1 MATLA
6 IDRMTAA
13 DLMQRDV
20 VTISRSE
27 TLRDALALMTEN
39 HVTGLPAMDEH
50 SRCVGV
56 VTATDIL
63 NFEQDHSEES
73 TEAND
78 DVARFFNPDNQQW
91 ESIRFSAFA
100 LEEFGE
106 VRIDEVMSSDLITVE
121 RSTPIKEVA
130 ERMIDEDVHRI
141 LVLDDE
147 KRLYGIISAI
157 DFVRLFAEK

>member
-6 IDRMTAA
+6 IDRMKAV
-13 DLMQRDV
+13 DIMQRDL

-27 TLRDALALMTEN
+27 TLRDALALMTDD
-39 HVTGLPAMDEH
+39 HVTGLPVMDEH

-63 NFEQDHSEES
+63 NFEQDHSEET
-73 TEAND
+73 TEANEE
-78 DVARFFNPDNQQW
+78 VARYFDPDNQQW
-91 ESIRFSAFA
+91 ENIRVSAFA

-106 VRIDEVMSSDLITVE
+106 VKIDEVMTTELVSVG
-121 RSTPIKEVA
+121 RSTPLKEVA
-130 ERMIDEDVHRI
+130 ERMIDAGVHRI

-147 KRLYGIISAI
+147 KRLYGIISAS
-157 DFVRLFAEK
+157 DFVRLFAER